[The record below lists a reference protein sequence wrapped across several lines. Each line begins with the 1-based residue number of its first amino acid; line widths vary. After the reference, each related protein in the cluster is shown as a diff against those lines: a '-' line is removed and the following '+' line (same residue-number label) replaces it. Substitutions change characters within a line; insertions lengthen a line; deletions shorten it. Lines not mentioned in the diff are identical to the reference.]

1 MTLSMRT
8 LPVVSKRSASQAV
21 SDRLLAPMAPH
32 IAEELWSRLG
42 HDRTLTYDDFP
53 VADPAFHEAMTK
65 VQVALDY
72 RDGPEFKKFF
82 DADYKRLGPVVK
94 QIGRIEEPA
103 KK

>member
-1 MTLSMRT
+1 MRK
-8 LPVVSKRSASQAV
+8 S
-21 SDRLLAPMAPH
+21 
-32 IAEELWSRLG
+32 
-42 HDRTLTYDDFP
+42 